1 MTSTTTLRRVAR
13 SPRRI
18 AFSQKLGR
26 WDIKFSPYL
35 YISPFFLLFAVVG
48 LFPLLYT
55 GWVSLHAWD
64 LIGGQGDF
72 VGLNNFAFVLSHA
85 TFWKALGNTF
95 SIFLLSAVPQIAVA
109 IVIAAVLDQNLRGKT
124 FWRMGVLIPYIIMPV
139 AVALIFSNLYG
150 DRYGLVNTLLGHI
163 GVPPI
168 QWHSNPLASQ
178 LAIATMVNFRWTG
191 YNALIL
197 LAGMQ
202 AISRD
207 YYEAAEIDGAG
218 AVRRFSSITIPQLRP
233 TLIFVII
240 TATIGGLQIF
250 DEPKLFDQTGT
261 GGANGQW
268 LTLTLYLYNL
278 GWTQLNFGR
287 ASAVAWLLF
296 IVIVIIGLVNLAIT
310 RLIASN
316 EGARK

>member
-1 MTSTTTLRRVAR
+1 
-13 SPRRI
+13 
-18 AFSQKLGR
+18 
-26 WDIKFSPYL
+26 
-35 YISPFFLLFAVVG
+35 
-48 LFPLLYT
+48 
-55 GWVSLHAWD
+55 
-64 LIGGQGDF
+64 
-72 VGLNNFAFVLSHA
+72 
-85 TFWKALGNTF
+85 
-95 SIFLLSAVPQIAVA
+95 
-109 IVIAAVLDQNLRGKT
+109 
-124 FWRMGVLIPYIIMPV
+124 
-139 AVALIFSNLYG
+139 
-150 DRYGLVNTLLGHI
+150 
-163 GVPPI
+163 
-168 QWHSNPLASQ
+168 
-178 LAIATMVNFRWTG
+178 
-191 YNALIL
+191 
-197 LAGMQ
+197 MQ

-207 YYEAAEIDGAG
+207 YYEAAQIDGAG
-218 AVRRFSSITIPQLRP
+218 PVRRFFSITIPQLRP

-250 DEPKLFDQTGT
+250 DEPKLFDQTGA